1 MVVRGFGWA
10 AGLAVGKVGELVGSA
25 RASWRAAGLGFA
37 ARATRVLAEEQ
48 VLDREA
54 VVAVFARRGHR
65 PDVIAGEHRAVYR
78 SLARLAMTYTR
89 LQYLGGFF
97 AIVTVL
103 ALWLGVRTRFGI
115 PFGTVST
122 VLAAYG
128 GFLIVGDG
136 RGVPPRG
143 HQAVRMVL
151 WVWLVVAPLSA
162 LGELSAGRTLF
173 DRTLDLFSRI
183 AKK

>member
-1 MVVRGFGWA
+1 M
-10 AGLAVGKVGELVGSA
+10 
-25 RASWRAAGLGFA
+25 
-37 ARATRVLAEEQ
+37 
-48 VLDREA
+48 
-54 VVAVFARRGHR
+54 
-65 PDVIAGEHRAVYR
+65 YR
-78 SLARLAMTYTR
+78 SLARLAMTSTR
-89 LQYLGGFF
+89 LQYLGGFV
-97 AIVTVL
+97 AIVTGL
-103 ALWLGVRTRFGI
+103 ALWLGVRTH
-115 PFGTVST
+115 FGTVST

-151 WVWLVVAPLSA
+151 WVWLVVALLSA